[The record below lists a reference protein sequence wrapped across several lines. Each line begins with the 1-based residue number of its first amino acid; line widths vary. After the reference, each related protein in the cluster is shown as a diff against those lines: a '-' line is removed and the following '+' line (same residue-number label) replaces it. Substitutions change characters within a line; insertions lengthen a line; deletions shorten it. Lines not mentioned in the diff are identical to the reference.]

1 MATAS
6 ARRRTQQE
14 RRETTRNALLEATIQ
29 CLVERGYASTTT
41 RAVSKRAG
49 VSPGALQHHFTS
61 KEELIADAIGY
72 LAGELTAQLIEQGVP
87 SASSRRHLTEQLVDY
102 LWRTLNGPLMAAATE
117 LGVAGRTDPLL
128 RERLVDAQR
137 QALEGV
143 PLAAGPPLLALWVGS
158 RVQRHSEATMTGI
171 AAVAIV
177 LAVLCFL
184 LLRLL
189 RMLGAQYDR
198 LVGASPTVRTH
209 VNWLRSM
216 RGERPEYKGVAPTL
230 T

>member
-14 RRETTRNALLEATIQ
+14 RREATRNALLEATIQ
-29 CLVERGYASTTT
+29 CLVERGYAGTTT

-61 KEELIADAIGY
+61 KEELVADAIGY
-72 LAGELTAQLIEQGVP
+72 LAVKLTAQLIEQGVP

-128 RERLVDAQR
+128 RERLVEAQR

-143 PLAAGPPLLALWVGS
+143 PLAAGQLFPEQAARPDFTGLINTVLAAMRGVVLLGFVSSADREDVWRAARPHLLALIEGWG
-158 RVQRHSEATMTGI
+158 G
-171 AAVAIV
+171 
-177 LAVLCFL
+177 
-184 LLRLL
+184 
-189 RMLGAQYDR
+189 
-198 LVGASPTVRTH
+198 
-209 VNWLRSM
+209 
-216 RGERPEYKGVAPTL
+216 
-230 T
+230 

>member
-14 RRETTRNALLEATIQ
+14 RREATRNALLEATIQ
-29 CLVERGYASTTT
+29 CLVERGYAGTTT

-61 KEELIADAIGY
+61 KEELVADAIGY
-72 LAGELTAQLIEQGVP
+72 LAVKLTAQLIEQGVP

-128 RERLVDAQR
+128 RERLVRGPRPAPPR
-137 QALEGV
+137 G
-143 PLAAGPPLLALWVGS
+143 PLP
-158 RVQRHSEATMTGI
+158 
-171 AAVAIV
+171 
-177 LAVLCFL
+177 
-184 LLRLL
+184 
-189 RMLGAQYDR
+189 
-198 LVGASPTVRTH
+198 
-209 VNWLRSM
+209 
-216 RGERPEYKGVAPTL
+216 RGRP
-230 T
+230 